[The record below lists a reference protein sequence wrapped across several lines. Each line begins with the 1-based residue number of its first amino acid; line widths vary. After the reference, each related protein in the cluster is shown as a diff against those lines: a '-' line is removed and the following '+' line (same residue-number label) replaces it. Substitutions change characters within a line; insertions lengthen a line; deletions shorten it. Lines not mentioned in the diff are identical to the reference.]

1 MKRALHIL
9 TRENDALA
17 SEVISRQREQPGV
30 KVEVIDLTHVDP
42 DYAALLELVFTA
54 DSVAVW

>member
-1 MKRALHIL
+1 MSRTLHLL
-9 TRENDALA
+9 TREIDEVAN
-17 SEVISRQREQPGV
+17 EVISRQREQAGV
-30 KVEVIDLTHVDP
+30 KVEVMDLTHVDP

>member
-9 TRENDALA
+9 TRDNDPLA
-17 SEVISRQREQPGV
+17 SEVISRQREIPGTH
-30 KVEVIDLTHVDP
+30 VEVVDLTQAGL
-42 DYAALLELVFTA
+42 DYAALLELIFTA